1 MEKATKK
8 AAAPAAPKKAMKKA
22 MKKAAAPAAPKK
34 AAAPAAPRLGG
45 DPATK
50 KTPAAKA
57 APSMWEDFVQRHY
70 VNKGHTI
77 PDESRCAWQVAKC
90 KFLGWPLPAPKQFS
104 TDELRLDEGH
114 IHEKARAHLDEWTG
128 TAPRKRWREGLLVPT
143 TTCVLSLTL
152 TKENSHSS

>member
-1 MEKATKK
+1 MEKATQK

-34 AAAPAAPRLGG
+34 AAAPAAPRLGV

-70 VNKGHTI
+70 VNKGHAI
-77 PDESRCAWQVAKC
+77 PDESRCAWQVEKN
-90 KFLGWPLPAPKQFS
+90 KYLGWPLPAPKQFS

-128 TAPRKRWREGLLVPT
+128 TAPRKRWREGLLVPV

-152 TKENSHSS
+152 TKENSHSP